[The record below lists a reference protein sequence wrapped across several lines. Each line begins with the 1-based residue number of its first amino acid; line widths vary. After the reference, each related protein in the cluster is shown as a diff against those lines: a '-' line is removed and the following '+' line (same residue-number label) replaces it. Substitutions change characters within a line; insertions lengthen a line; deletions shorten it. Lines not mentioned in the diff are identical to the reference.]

1 MSKKQNLVKHIK
13 MPHSKMWS
21 GVYQTGEAGHTEGG
35 RRYNKVKETNFGLTQ
50 NKN

>member
-21 GVYQTGEAGHTEGG
+21 GVYQTGEAGHTDNE
-35 RRYNKVKETNFGLTQ
+35 NK
-50 NKN
+50 